1 MTEIRFGT
9 DGWRGVVGED
19 FTLEKVRVVAQAIA
33 DYVSSTGDSR
43 KGIVIGFDA
52 RTLSPESAN
61 AVAEVLAGNEI
72 RVFLSERIVPTPTLV
87 FAIQDRSLG
96 GGVMVT
102 ASHNPPRFNGIKF
115 KPHYAGSAAEEITRA
130 IEERL
135 WKERPRTMPLEE
147 AKREGLV
154 QVVDLWTSYE
164 QRLRSYLDMHLLRGA
179 GLSVVADPMHGC
191 QGRLIERVLSETSCK
206 VKTIHAEPDSAFGGL
221 SPEPI
226 PPHVRELQEAVVE
239 EGADVGLATDAD
251 GDRVGAVDSKG
262 EFVTSHQI
270 LAMLL
275 LHLFNNRGWKG
286 TVVKTITTSTLVE
299 KIADDLGLP
308 FRETRVGFK
317 HICEIIRSEDVL
329 IGGEESGGISF
340 KNYFPERDGALSA
353 LLLLEL
359 MTTEG
364 KRLEEIMARIDAKYG
379 SFRCGRKDIP
389 FPDAETKWRLLRSLK
404 RNPPDRIGEKKVV
417 DVNAED
423 GVKMI
428 LENDDWLMVRASGTE
443 PLVRVYAEAKSCE
456 QVKQLLT
463 IGNSIAQ
470 DTERTG

>member
-1 MTEIRFGT
+1 
-9 DGWRGVVGED
+9 
-19 FTLEKVRVVAQAIA
+19 
-33 DYVSSTGDSR
+33 
-43 KGIVIGFDA
+43 
-52 RTLSPESAN
+52 
-61 AVAEVLAGNEI
+61 
-72 RVFLSERIVPTPTLV
+72 
-87 FAIQDRSLG
+87 
-96 GGVMVT
+96 
-102 ASHNPPRFNGIKF
+102 
-115 KPHYAGSAAEEITRA
+115 
-130 IEERL
+130 
-135 WKERPRTMPLEE
+135 
-147 AKREGLV
+147 
-154 QVVDLWTSYE
+154 
-164 QRLRSYLDMHLLRGA
+164 
-179 GLSVVADPMHGC
+179 
-191 QGRLIERVLSETSCK
+191 
-206 VKTIHAEPDSAFGGL
+206 
-221 SPEPI
+221 
-226 PPHVRELQEAVVE
+226 VRELQEAVVE